1 LVNVSSA
8 YKNVFKALDSTV
20 RLDSTNYY

>member
-20 RLDSTNYY
+20 RLDSTDY

>member
-8 YKNVFKALDSTV
+8 YKNVFKALDRTV
-20 RLDSTNYY
+20 RLDSTDY